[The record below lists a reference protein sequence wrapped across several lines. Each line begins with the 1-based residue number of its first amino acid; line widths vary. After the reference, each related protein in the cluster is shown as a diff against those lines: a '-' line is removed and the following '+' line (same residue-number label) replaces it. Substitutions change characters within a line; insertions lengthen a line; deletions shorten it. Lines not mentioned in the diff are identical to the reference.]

1 MEHNIA
7 LMAIV
12 VENPESV
19 ARLNQLL
26 HDYSAY
32 ILGRMGIPCQERGLN
47 LISVA
52 LNAPGDVISALSGK
66 LGQLPDVT
74 AKVIYAKK

>member
-1 MEHNIA
+1 MEHSIA

-19 ARLNQLL
+19 PRLNQLL

>member
-1 MEHNIA
+1 MEHSIA